1 MIREY
6 SAGIV
11 PVICCHDERKYLILN
26 HVNGGHWGFPKGH
39 IEKGEEEKTAAKR
52 ELKEETGL
60 GLRFLIPDFRV
71 FSKYSFVR
79 KGNTVHKEVR
89 YFLGKVY
96 GNPVSLSEEHRDYN
110 WGTYEE
116 TLDILTYKESKEVL
130 KEAEKH
136 LLRQK

>member
-1 MIREY
+1 M
-6 SAGIV
+6 
-11 PVICCHDERKYLILN
+11 PVICCRDERKYLVLN

-39 IEKGEEEKTAAKR
+39 IEQGEQEKTAAKR
-52 ELKEETGL
+52 ELEEETGL
-60 GLRFLIPDFRV
+60 ELRFLIPDFRV
-71 FSKYSFVR
+71 LSKYSFAR

-96 GNPVSLSEEHRDYN
+96 GNPVHLSEEHRDYN

-116 TLDILTYKESKEVL
+116 TLDMLTYKESKEVL

-136 LLRQK
+136 LSRQK